1 MGEMGGGCF
10 CEGGVVS
17 ELCSPFEEGRY
28 PSVEKKS
35 FFILGAMLA
44 LAEGMLFQ
52 ENPRMGHTNVAMAPA
67 KPVVDS
73 L

>member
-1 MGEMGGGCF
+1 
-10 CEGGVVS
+10 
-17 ELCSPFEEGRY
+17 
-28 PSVEKKS
+28 
-35 FFILGAMLA
+35 MLA